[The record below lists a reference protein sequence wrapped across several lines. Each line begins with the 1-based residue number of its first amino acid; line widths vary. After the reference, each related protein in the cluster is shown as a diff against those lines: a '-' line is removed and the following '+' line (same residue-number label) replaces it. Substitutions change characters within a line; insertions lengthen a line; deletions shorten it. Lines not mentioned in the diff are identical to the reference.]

1 MKRLF
6 REEYETYTEEAVKIS
21 QEMGVKIR
29 KMIDHYCNDKGYSIN
44 DIQHILLDEVTLNCS
59 EFKILRNI
67 KFRKEKKSIKE
78 IYEKI

>member
-21 QEMGVKIR
+21 QEIGVKIR

-44 DIQHILLDEVTLNCS
+44 DIQHILLDEVSLNCS

-67 KFRKEKKSIKE
+67 KFRKEKKNDI
-78 IYEKI
+78 EKL

>member
-29 KMIDHYCNDKGYSIN
+29 KMIDYYCNDKGYSIN
-44 DIQHILLDEVTLNCS
+44 DIQHILLDEVSLNCS
-59 EFKILRNI
+59 EFKILRNMR
-67 KFRKEKKSIKE
+67 FRKGKKNVIEKL
-78 IYEKI
+78 